1 MSDSTRT
8 AEIRAAILESVFPD
22 LRYGGDP
29 DIERYFELREAG
41 RVADALAVYHGRLRA
56 RYPDDAKRIELLGM
70 YRRRDPRFAAALRL
84 QLDLLADS
92 LVGRVRLAIDT
103 LLRPL
108 AGVAANDAYGTL
120 KAVERVVDM
129 LPADELDATRVLDLH
144 VRHAALLAHRRPQA
158 ERLRFLVGEFFAQSR
173 TDEYGDDELMARSY
187 AKAEEL
193 RREAGKR
200 NFFDLSRIEFSP
212 EDVARIEIPAGIER
226 REDRVLA
233 FCHKYWLRASD
244 PGFERVVH
252 LYSRKHGTQHHAVLR
267 AIRVGRAKHYTDDEI
282 LNLVDTILSS
292 SYSYSVQGDL
302 YMRSAWK
309 ALKARLYGTTAPV
322 SGPERRTPARTGRV
336 AASAP
341 AASSATAARS
351 TADPGAS
358 PAAESRSG
366 SAGRTIAKPGPQ
378 VGAVSENPRAT
389 SRTGRESGAGPSGS
403 RGANAPRSG
412 AAATAAGSA
421 GARSAF
427 RASRRSSDGRTLAPL
442 PKPRQPTPELRPG
455 GSVSDRLRRLS
466 GRAYD
471 VYRDSFATQAPAAVE
486 EALASVR
493 GKRKS
498 LFDDSA
504 TKAEKLVLDFLARNY
519 ANPFMDW
526 EGSVER
532 GRLAELGYELPSLD
546 PVILAAWKRMR

>member
-1 MSDSTRT
+1 MSDSTHT

-41 RVADALAVYHGRLRA
+41 RVADALAVYHARLRA

-70 YRRRDPRFAAALRL
+70 YRRRDPRFAAALRQ
-84 QLDLLADS
+84 QLDALADS

-108 AGVAANDAYGTL
+108 SGVGANDAYGTL

-129 LPADELDATRVLDLH
+129 LPADELEATRVLDMH

-173 TDEYGDDELMARSY
+173 TDEYGDDELMARSF

-193 RREAGKR
+193 RRQADKR
-200 NFFDLSRIEFSP
+200 NFFDLSRIEFSK
-212 EDVARIEIPAGIER
+212 EDVARIEIPAGIDR

-267 AIRVGRAKHYTDDEI
+267 AIRIGREKRYTDDEI

-302 YMRSAWK
+302 YMRSAWRV
-309 ALKARLYGTTAPV
+309 LKARLYGAPAPTT
-322 SGPERRTPARTGRV
+322 GPERRAANGGPGAGAPRRKAEAESASATGTAPGSAAGPATEAGQ
-336 AASAP
+336 AP
-341 AASSATAARS
+341 AARKAAMPVTGSKAKSSITRTVAGSRTRAPEAVAENAR
-351 TADPGAS
+351 DRGAFQ
-358 PAAESRSG
+358 ASRS
-366 SAGRTIAKPGPQ
+366 STK
-378 VGAVSENPRAT
+378 SRA
-389 SRTGRESGAGPSGS
+389 
-403 RGANAPRSG
+403 
-412 AAATAAGSA
+412 
-421 GARSAF
+421 
-427 RASRRSSDGRTLAPL
+427 LAPL
-442 PKPRQPTPELRPG
+442 PKPGRPEPELRPG
-455 GSVSDRLRRLS
+455 GSISDRLRKLS

-471 VYRDSFATQAPAAVE
+471 VYRDSFAIQAPAAVE
-486 EALASVR
+486 EALAAVR
-493 GKRKS
+493 GRRKS
-498 LFDDSA
+498 MFDDSA
-504 TKAEKLVLDFLARNY
+504 TRAEKIVLAFLARNY

-526 EGSVER
+526 ENSAER
-532 GRLAELGYELPSLD
+532 AKLAELGYELPSLE
-546 PVILAAWKRMR
+546 PVILGAWKRIR

>member
-1 MSDSTRT
+1 MLRAVYTPAAMSDSTRT

-56 RYPDDAKRIELLGM
+56 RYPDDAKRIELLGL
-70 YRRRDPRFAAALRL
+70 YRRRDPRFAAALRR
-84 QLDLLADS
+84 QLDTLADS
-92 LVGRVRLAIDT
+92 LVGRVRLSIDA

-108 AGVAANDAYGTL
+108 AGVGANDAYGTL

-129 LPADELDATRVLDLH
+129 LPADELDATRALDMH
-144 VRHAALLAHRRPQA
+144 VRHAALLAHRRPQV

-173 TDEYGDDELMARSY
+173 EDEYGDDELMARSY

-200 NFFDLSRIEFSP
+200 NFFDLSRIEFSE

-233 FCHKYWLRASD
+233 FCHKYWLRAAD

-267 AIRVGRAKHYTDDEI
+267 AIRVGRAKRYTDDEI

-309 ALKARLYGTTAPV
+309 ALKARLYGASAPV
-322 SGPERRTPARTGRV
+322 AGPERRIPPSKARVPVRGPVPR
-336 AASAP
+336 AASATSSAP
-341 AASSATAARS
+341 GSAPGSGKGSVAGAASATREV
-351 TADPGAS
+351 PI
-358 PAAESRSG
+358 SRPD
-366 SAGRTIAKPGPQ
+366 A
-378 VGAVSENPRAT
+378 
-389 SRTGRESGAGPSGS
+389 
-403 RGANAPRSG
+403 GANAAKPRPASVPR
-412 AAATAAGSA
+412 ALAPETVAAGPDGRGTFRA
-421 GARSAF
+421 KGRSA
-427 RASRRSSDGRTLAPL
+427 DGGALAPL
-442 PKPRQPTPELRPG
+442 PKPLRPAQELRPG
-455 GSVSDRLRRLS
+455 GSVSDRLRKLS

-471 VYRDSFATQAPAAVE
+471 VYRDSFAIQAPAAVE
-486 EALASVR
+486 EALSSVR
-493 GKRKS
+493 GRRKS
-498 LFDDSA
+498 MFDDSA
-504 TKAEKLVLDFLARNY
+504 TKAEKLVLAFLARNY

-532 GRLAELGYELPSLD
+532 AKLAELGYELPSLE